1 MYKII
6 TSFLGESLIYSAWEL
21 LLGKEEDDEMN
32 YIKDARGTIYKL
44 SDFMRSDN
52 EWYDGYM
59 NVSMDSQYVIKF
71 NKMNDTVKIFYQ
83 YVVYIPDEV
92 AKTTSKSKG

>member
-1 MYKII
+1 MNKIV
-6 TSFLGESLIYSAWEL
+6 TRFLGESPIYSAWEL

-32 YIKDARGTIYKL
+32 YIKDEHGSIYNL
-44 SDFMRSDN
+44 SDFMRSNN

-71 NKMNDTVKIFYQ
+71 NKMNDTVRIFYQ
-83 YVVYIPDEV
+83 YQIYIPEKV
-92 AKTTSKSKG
+92 AKATSKR